1 MRPLSAFTCPLTFG
15 GGCSHPC
22 WPLTLQGTEQGW
34 FLDPQTFEFLTSSPA
49 MRQAL
54 DMFAQLKNYT
64 WPDGTC
70 VLWPPR
76 MLSGEC
82 AMTVKWNEVR
92 AVT

>member
-1 MRPLSAFTCPLTFG
+1 
-15 GGCSHPC
+15 
-22 WPLTLQGTEQGW
+22 
-34 FLDPQTFEFLTSSPA
+34 

-54 DMFAQLKNYT
+54 DMFAQLKKYT

-70 VLWPPR
+70 ALWPPR